1 MIVLSVHSG
10 IGSDGLSLFSLASTE
25 GFGQE
30 IRAVERISLPPTS
43 RSTAK
48 EREGAGTEPNLFFFS
63 SCLYDCDFFFFK
75 LI

>member
-63 SCLYDCDFFFFK
+63 SCLYDCDFFLK
-75 LI
+75 RI